1 MSKLPVL
8 PRERKA
14 RVRLLRS
21 RAGFFAFVLVL
32 FVVWAVVTAAA
43 YGLAD
48 LVEAGQAPGGKA
60 ELGTALRG
68 LTKIF

>member
-1 MSKLPVL
+1 MSKL
-8 PRERKA
+8 R
-14 RVRLLRS
+14 
-21 RAGFFAFVLVL
+21 FFAFVLVL
-32 FVVWAVVTAAA
+32 FAVWAVVTAAA